1 MLVGSLIAFVALVI
15 SWMAL
20 PDTGKRSERVETT
33 MAPART
39 LAAEA

>member
-15 SWMAL
+15 SWMML
-20 PDTGKRSERVETT
+20 PDTGKTSERAETT